1 MIDNDTISKLVAG
14 GAGSGIAAW
23 LARATGWQ
31 LAFMFFSGLAAAW
44 FVAPAVAG
52 FFRLDAHER
61 GAEAV
66 GFVVGF
72 VALLILRKVHDVL
85 DGIPA
90 GALGASLVEW
100 LRKLLGLPAQQP
112 GKGGEQ

>member
-1 MIDNDTISKLVAG
+1 MFDNDTISKLVAG

-31 LAFMFFSGLAAAW
+31 LVFMFAAGLAAAW
-44 FVAPAVAG
+44 FVAPSVAG
-52 FFRLDAHER
+52 FFQLDSHER

-72 VALLILRKVHDVL
+72 VALLVLRKDYDVL

-90 GALGASLVEW
+90 GTVGASLVEW
-100 LRKLLGLPAQQP
+100 FRKLLGLPAQRP
-112 GKGGEQ
+112 GGGDK